1 MRVIGKGNK
10 ERLVYLNEACL
21 QALALMRTAKA
32 ELKNIKDTN
41 ALFISKRTG
50 KRLSVRRIQQIV
62 EQCLLS
68 AGLDEKGYSVHK
80 LRHTAATLLYRYS
93 NADMLSLKEILGHA
107 HVSTTEIY
115 THMDS
120 ASLKEIAHSSPLS
133 NVTANPPKD
142 EKTGNTTDK
151 NDKNN

>member
-1 MRVIGKGNK
+1 MR
-10 ERLVYLNEACL
+10 
-21 QALALMRTAKA
+21 ALEHMNDAKA
-32 ELKNIKDTN
+32 DLKRITDVN

-50 KRLSVRRIQQIV
+50 KRLSVRRIQQLV
-62 EQCLLS
+62 EKSLLG
-68 AGLDEKGYSVHK
+68 AGLEGKGYSVHK
-80 LRHTAATLLYRYS
+80 LRHTAATLLYQYG

-133 NVTANPPKD
+133 GVVAEPPKT
-142 EKTGNTTDK
+142 ENTGNSNTEEDTEK
-151 NDKNN
+151 QE